1 MTTPFQHRN
10 LPHLLLHARETFM
23 ARFRPILR
31 EHGITEQQWRVLR
44 TLNDRGDMEPNQLA
58 DACLILSPSLT
69 RMLAAM
75 EQTEMIVRARS
86 LVDQR
91 RQVISLTPKSR
102 LFLADVGPQVDAEY
116 ARIEAQLGPT
126 RLDALYA
133 AIDESIRVM
142 ETHTPPTPMSR
153 LTGEA

>member
-1 MTTPFQHRN
+1 MASGFRHRN
-10 LPHLLLHARETFM
+10 LPHLLLRARETFM

-44 TLNDRGDMEPNQLA
+44 TLNDTGDMEPNQLA

-75 EQTEMIVRARS
+75 EQSAMIVRTKS
-86 LVDQR
+86 SVDQR

-102 LFLADVGPQVDAEY
+102 EFLATVEPQVDAEY
-116 ARIEAQLGPT
+116 ARIEAQLGRE
-126 RLDALYA
+126 RLDALYI
-133 AIDESIRVM
+133 AIDESIQVM
-142 ETHTPPTPMSR
+142 ETHTPMARFTDD
-153 LTGEA
+153 E

>member
-1 MTTPFQHRN
+1 MVSTFKRRN
-10 LPHLLLHARETFM
+10 LPHLLLRARETFM

-44 TLNDRGDMEPNQLA
+44 TLNDTGDMEPNQLA

-75 EQTEMIVRARS
+75 EQAEMIVRTRS
-86 LVDQR
+86 SVDQR

-102 LFLADVGPQVDAEY
+102 RFLADVEPQVDATY
-116 ARIEAQLGPT
+116 ANIESQLGRP
-126 RLDALYA
+126 RLEALYRV
-133 AIDESIRVM
+133 IDEAIQLM
-142 ETHTPPTPMSR
+142 EAPATDQR
-153 LTGEA
+153 LPADD

>member
-1 MTTPFQHRN
+1 MVSTFKRRN
-10 LPHLLLHARETFM
+10 LPHLLLRARETLM

-44 TLNDRGDMEPNQLA
+44 TLNDTGDMEPNQLA

-75 EQTEMIVRARS
+75 EQADMIVRTRS
-86 LVDQR
+86 SVDQR

-102 LFLADVGPQVDAEY
+102 RFLADVEPQVDATY
-116 ARIEAQLGPT
+116 ANIESQLGRP
-126 RLDALYA
+126 RLEALYRV
-133 AIDESIRVM
+133 IDEAIQLM
-142 ETHTPPTPMSR
+142 EAPATDKR
-153 LTGEA
+153 LPADD

>member
-1 MTTPFQHRN
+1 MVSTFKRRN
-10 LPHLLLHARETFM
+10 LPHLLLRARETLM

-44 TLNDRGDMEPNQLA
+44 TLNDTGDMEPNQLA

-75 EQTEMIVRARS
+75 EQADMIVRTRS
-86 LVDQR
+86 SVDQR

-102 LFLADVGPQVDAEY
+102 RFLADVEPQVDATY
-116 ARIEAQLGPT
+116 ANIESQLGRP
-126 RLDALYA
+126 RLEALCRV
-133 AIDESIRVM
+133 IDEAIQLM
-142 ETHTPPTPMSR
+142 EAPATDKR
-153 LTGEA
+153 LPADD

>member
-1 MTTPFQHRN
+1 
-10 LPHLLLHARETFM
+10 M

-44 TLNDRGDMEPNQLA
+44 TLNDTGDMEPNQLA

-75 EQTEMIVRARS
+75 EQSEMIVRTKS
-86 LVDQR
+86 SVDQR

-102 LFLADVGPQVDAEY
+102 QFLADVEPQVDAEY
-116 ARIEAQLGPT
+116 ARIEAQLGRA

-133 AIDESIRVM
+133 AIDESIHVM
-142 ETHTPPTPMSR
+142 ETRTPMGR
-153 LTGEA
+153 FTGDA

>member
-1 MTTPFQHRN
+1 MVSTFKRRN
-10 LPHLLLHARETFM
+10 LPHLLLRARETFM

-44 TLNDRGDMEPNQLA
+44 TLNDTGDMEPNQLA

-75 EQTEMIVRARS
+75 EQADMIVRTRS
-86 LVDQR
+86 SVDQR

-102 LFLADVGPQVDAEY
+102 RFLADVEPQVDATY
-116 ARIEAQLGPT
+116 ANIESQLGRP
-126 RLDALYA
+126 RLEALYRV
-133 AIDESIRVM
+133 IDEAIQLM
-142 ETHTPPTPMSR
+142 EAPATDKR
-153 LTGEA
+153 LPADD

>member
-1 MTTPFQHRN
+1 
-10 LPHLLLHARETFM
+10 M

-44 TLNDRGDMEPNQLA
+44 TLNDTGDMEPNQLA

-75 EQTEMIVRARS
+75 EQSEMIVRTKS
-86 LVDQR
+86 SVDQR

-102 LFLADVGPQVDAEY
+102 QFLADVEPQVDAEY
-116 ARIEAQLGPT
+116 ARIEAQLGRA

-133 AIDESIRVM
+133 AIDESIQVM
-142 ETHTPPTPMSR
+142 ETHTPMWR
-153 LTGEA
+153 FTGDE

>member
-1 MTTPFQHRN
+1 MASTFKHRN
-10 LPHLLLHARETFM
+10 LPHLLLRARETFM

-31 EHGITEQQWRVLR
+31 ERGITEQQWRVLR
-44 TLNDRGDMEPNQLA
+44 TLNDTGDMEPNQLA

-75 EQTEMIVRARS
+75 EQSEMIVRTKS
-86 LVDQR
+86 SVDQR

-102 LFLADVGPQVDAEY
+102 QFLADVEPQVDAEY
-116 ARIEAQLGPT
+116 ARIEAQLGRA

-133 AIDESIRVM
+133 AIDESIQVM
-142 ETHTPPTPMSR
+142 ETHTPMGR
-153 LTGEA
+153 FIGDE

>member
-1 MTTPFQHRN
+1 MVSTFKRRN
-10 LPHLLLHARETFM
+10 LPHLLLRARETFM

-44 TLNDRGDMEPNQLA
+44 TLNDTGDMEPNQLA

-75 EQTEMIVRARS
+75 EQADMIVRTRS
-86 LVDQR
+86 SVDQR

-102 LFLADVGPQVDAEY
+102 RFLADVEPQVDATY
-116 ARIEAQLGPT
+116 ANIESQLGRP
-126 RLDALYA
+126 RLEALYRV
-133 AIDESIRVM
+133 IDEAIQLM
-142 ETHTPPTPMSR
+142 EAPATDQR
-153 LTGEA
+153 LPADG

>member
-1 MTTPFQHRN
+1 MASTFKRRN
-10 LPHLLLHARETFM
+10 LPHLLLRARESFM

-44 TLNDRGDMEPNQLA
+44 TLNDTGDMEPNQLA

-75 EQTEMIVRARS
+75 EQTDMIVRTRS
-86 LVDQR
+86 SVDQR

-102 LFLADVGPQVDAEY
+102 RFLADVEPEVDAAY
-116 ARIEAQLGPT
+116 ADIERRLGRM
-126 RLDALYA
+126 RLEALYRV
-133 AIDESIRVM
+133 IDEAIHLM
-142 ETHTPPTPMSR
+142 EARASDAPLPAHD
-153 LTGEA
+153 

>member
-1 MTTPFQHRN
+1 MASAFKHRN
-10 LPHLLLHARETFM
+10 LPHLLLRARETFM

-44 TLNDRGDMEPNQLA
+44 TLNDNGDMEPNQLA

-75 EQTEMIVRARS
+75 EQSEMIVRTKS
-86 LVDQR
+86 SVDQR

-102 LFLADVGPQVDAEY
+102 QFLADVEPQVDAEY
-116 ARIEAQLGPT
+116 ARIEAQLGHA
-126 RLDALYA
+126 RLDALYTT
-133 AIDESIRVM
+133 IDESIHVM
-142 ETHTPPTPMSR
+142 ETHAPMGR
-153 LTGEA
+153 FTGDE